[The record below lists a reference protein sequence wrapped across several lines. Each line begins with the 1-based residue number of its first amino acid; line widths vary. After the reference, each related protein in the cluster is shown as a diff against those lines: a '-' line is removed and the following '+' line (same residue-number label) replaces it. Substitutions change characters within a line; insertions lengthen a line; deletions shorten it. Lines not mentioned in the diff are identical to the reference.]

1 MLQYRHTIK
10 STSLLPYSGAD
21 FKQAP
26 KEPIDAATYD
36 AKCQE
41 ITADVA
47 EKFAAMTGNHDQ
59 KDIELVDQSDCE
71 SGACPIR

>member
-1 MLQYRHTIK
+1 MVLISSKHLRN
-10 STSLLPYSGAD
+10 
-21 FKQAP
+21 
-26 KEPIDAATYD
+26 ATYD